1 MKIEMNGEGTWREK
15 TKGHASGRCRCP
27 KKKRQ
32 KVPSKEVEDDVEDRN
47 KKKGNMS
54 LGRKDGVI
62 IESIYL
68 TNIKGMT
75 QICLAMGT
83 KFLYK

>member
-1 MKIEMNGEGTWREK
+1 L
-15 TKGHASGRCRCP
+15 HLHS
-27 KKKRQ
+27 
-32 KVPSKEVEDDVEDRN
+32 VENKN

-68 TNIKGMT
+68 TRILKG
-75 QICLAMGT
+75 
-83 KFLYK
+83 

>member
-1 MKIEMNGEGTWREK
+1 MAGKNKRACVRTMTDV
-15 TKGHASGRCRCP
+15 P
-27 KKKRQ
+27 KKKHQ

>member
-1 MKIEMNGEGTWREK
+1 MAREHGGK
-15 TKGHASGRCRCP
+15 KQKGMRQDDDRCP

-32 KVPSKEVEDDVEDRN
+32 KVPSKDVEDDVEDRN

-75 QICLAMGT
+75 HICLAMAMARN
-83 KFLYK
+83 FYK